1 MKLRIKI
8 WLIDMVRILM
18 ILKENLIKMFLLK
31 LIKSFKNLKKTN
43 KRGSMGVI
51 IIKTKEIKMLK

>member
-1 MKLRIKI
+1 
-8 WLIDMVRILM
+8 M

-31 LIKSFKNLKKTN
+31 LIKSLKNLMKTN

-51 IIKTKEIKMLK
+51 KIKTKEIKMLK

>member
-1 MKLRIKI
+1 
-8 WLIDMVRILM
+8 M

-31 LIKSFKNLKKTN
+31 LIKSLKNLKKTN

-51 IIKTKEIKMLK
+51 KIKTKEIKMLK